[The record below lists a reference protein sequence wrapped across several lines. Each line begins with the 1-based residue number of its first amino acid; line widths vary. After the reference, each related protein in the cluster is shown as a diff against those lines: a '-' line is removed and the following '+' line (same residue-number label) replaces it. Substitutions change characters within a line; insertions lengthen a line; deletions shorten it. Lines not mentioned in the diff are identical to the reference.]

1 MEKREDFL
9 NSAGIK
15 IPTSEQLKEI
25 ITAIKNNNY
34 VGRYPK
40 YKCNGVCDFIESI
53 YHSSPYGELWSFIG
67 EDGFYIIKQD
77 TPWFSGVNEYYEYY
91 KSKDEPNQF
100 EDLSEDNKMILTNEY
115 NSDYHIDRQAW
126 MDMNHYD
133 EAKMKELDALREQ
146 YQAIKD
152 WEQNP
157 NDSEKIQK
165 VRTAYQKTGINVLQY
180 IKDSQQ
186 EDFWRKKEGM
196 SGPWLW
202 YMFYEEKPPKGSLQ
216 EKYPGMEN
224 DRLELIDLIQKMYKV
239 SCQLVDQIGMD
250 KDESKVNMKPTI
262 SEDYKYKDC
271 I

>member
-40 YKCNGVCDFIESI
+40 YKCNGVCDFIEKI
-53 YHSSPYGELWSFIG
+53 YRFSPYGELWSFIG

-77 TPWFSGVNEYYEYY
+77 TPLFSGAKEYYEYY
-91 KSKDEPNQF
+91 KS
-100 EDLSEDNKMILTNEY
+100 
-115 NSDYHIDRQAW
+115 DYHINRQAW
-126 MDMNHYD
+126 IDMNHYD
-133 EAKMKELDALREQ
+133 ETKMKELDALREQ
-146 YQAIKD
+146 YQAIRD
-152 WEQNP
+152 WEQDP
-157 NDSEKIQK
+157 NDSGKIQK
-165 VRTAYQKTGINVLQY
+165 VRTTYQKTGINVLQY

-186 EDFWRKKEGM
+186 EDFWKNIRGM
-196 SGPWLW
+196 SGYWLW

-224 DRLELIDLIQKMYKV
+224 DRLELIELIQKMYKV

-250 KDESKVNMKPTI
+250 KDESKVNMKTTI
-262 SEDYKYKDC
+262 SKEPQ